1 MLKYIGKRI
10 LMMIPVLLGVIIFV
24 FTIMYLT
31 PGNPARIMLGP
42 NASEEAVQ
50 QLLEEKGFDRPYLV
64 QLTDYIKNI
73 VLRGDF
79 GESFQTGEPV
89 LKEILERFPTTLKL
103 ATLSVTVSLVFGLT
117 FGIISA
123 TKQYSILDK
132 VTTSFAL
139 LGVSMPSFWA
149 GLMATILFSS
159 ILGWLPASGS
169 YGWKYWILPPLV
181 LGLHSAASIMR
192 MTRSSMLE
200 VIRQDYIRTARAK
213 GQTESKVIIIHA
225 LRNALIPV
233 VTVVG
238 MQFGILLGGSILIE
252 SVFALPGLGRL
263 IIGSIGKR
271 DRMVVQGG
279 VLFLALAFSLV
290 NLLVDILY
298 AFIDPRIKSQYQA
311 SRKRRKEVPNHVE
324 NKLETQE
331 NS

>member
-1 MLKYIGKRI
+1 MLKFIGKRL
-10 LMMIPVLLGVIIFV
+10 LMMIPVLLGVIILV
-24 FTIMYLT
+24 FTIMFYT
-31 PGNPARIMLGP
+31 PGDPARIMLGAG
-42 NASEEAVQ
+42 ASEEAVQ
-50 QLLEEKGFDRPYLV
+50 QLREEKGLNRPYFV
-64 QLTDYIKNI
+64 QLGDYIKNI
-73 VLRGDF
+73 VLHGDF

-89 LKEILERFPTTLKL
+89 LNEILERFPTTLKL
-103 ATLSVTVSLVFGLT
+103 ASLSVLVSLIVGLSM
-117 FGIISA
+117 GILSA
-123 TKQYSILDK
+123 THQYSWIDK
-132 VTTSFAL
+132 FATAFAL

-192 MTRSSMLE
+192 MTRSSLLE

-213 GQTESKVIIIHA
+213 GQSERKVIVVHA

-238 MQFGILLGGSILIE
+238 MQFGVLLGGSILIE

-263 IIGSIGKR
+263 IIGAIGKR

-279 VLFLALAFSLV
+279 VLFLALSFSFV

-298 AFIDPRIKSQYQA
+298 AYIDPRIMSQYKA
-311 SRKRRKEVPNHVE
+311 L
-324 NKLETQE
+324 NKKKKKVSK
-331 NS
+331 NV